1 MIAALYALA
10 TGNYT
15 LKALCCGCPV
25 VDLKEDKAGF
35 LIIHNST
42 AMAAVHESY
51 KYFYI
56 NIICIHNQTPSFIKK
71 MYHLLYYTL
80 HIKRFYIFLIEEG
93 REYVKSFYI

>member
-25 VDLKEDKAGF
+25 VDLKQDKAGF
-35 LIIHNST
+35 LIIQHST

-56 NIICIHNQTPSFIKK
+56 NIICIQNQTPFIKDVSFTILSGSPYK
-71 MYHLLYYTL
+71 MIL
-80 HIKRFYIFLIEEG
+80 HIPH
-93 REYVKSFYI
+93 